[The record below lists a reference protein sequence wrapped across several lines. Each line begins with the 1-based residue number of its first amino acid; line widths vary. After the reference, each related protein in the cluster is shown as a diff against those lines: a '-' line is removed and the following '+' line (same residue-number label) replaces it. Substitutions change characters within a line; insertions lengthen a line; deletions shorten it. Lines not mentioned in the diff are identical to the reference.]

1 MRRFVIV
8 AQKARASADFLLV
21 DIPSTSGRL
30 DVLLRCLRAAL
41 LVSHGVRRDTIV
53 YLVLLGDP
61 ERPVTLRIEGSASRY
76 LRPDERSLATVI
88 KKALALPPATAAF
101 SQVRAGIMIAEGGIE
116 TFERELADSK
126 VYLLDEAGEDL
137 RESLPTARESLP
149 TPTDVT
155 FFLGDHIGL
164 DPHALARIHAFGA
177 RALCVGPLSLH
188 SEDVITLVHNELDRR
203 TA

>member
-1 MRRFVIV
+1 MRRFVVV

-41 LVSHGVRRDTIV
+41 LVSHGVRRDTVV

-61 ERPVTLRIEGSASRY
+61 GRPVTLRIEGSASRY

-88 KKALALPPATAAF
+88 KKALALPPATGSVTPTF
-101 SQVRAGIMIAEGGIE
+101 SPVRAGITIAEGGIE
-116 TFERELADSK
+116 TLEDELAGSK

-137 RESLPTARESLP
+137 REHLPSAE
-149 TPTDVT
+149 DVT

-164 DPHALARIHAFGA
+164 DPHALTCIHAFA
-177 RALCVGPLSLH
+177 PHALRVGPLSLH

-203 TA
+203 IG